1 MGCHQQFL
9 YFLALFQIPAKHGFL
24 KRGFRLEQYSVIGI
38 NTPELEI
45 NFVNIPFL

>member
-38 NTPELEI
+38 NAPELK
-45 NFVNIPFL
+45 